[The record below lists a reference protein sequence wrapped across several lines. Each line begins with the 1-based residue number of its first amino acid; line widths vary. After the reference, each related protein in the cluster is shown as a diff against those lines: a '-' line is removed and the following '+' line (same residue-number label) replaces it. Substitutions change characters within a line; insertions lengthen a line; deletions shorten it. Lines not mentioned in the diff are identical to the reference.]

1 MLQSFPLML
10 QEKKATRQDL
20 IFLANY
26 FIIRTLLLFF
36 VKMYK
41 SRIQKRE

>member
-10 QEKKATRQDL
+10 QKKKSYPARFDFFSQLFYNQNVVT
-20 IFLANY
+20 
-26 FIIRTLLLFF
+26 FF